1 VCFTKRLGDY
11 LSVGTADD
19 LELEVLGPFSEGL
32 SAGKDNLVCRAAQ
45 ILADVAGIPAKA
57 NIRLIKNL
65 PIASGIGGGSADA
78 AAAMHALNDFWD
90 INLPLSDLLAL
101 GAQLGADVPACLTG
115 QPVHMTGAGETLS
128 PIGPLAGMGVVLVNP
143 GVPCPT
149 GPVYRAYDD
158 LGAGP
163 ELVIQLVPDVS
174 NRESLLAYLLEVPN
188 NLEQA
193 AISLA
198 PEIAEAME
206 RLAASPNVRL
216 VRMSGSGATCF
227 ALYDDEPAAHA
238 GRNFVLKGLANRRFW
253 VEADRI

>member
-1 VCFTKRLGDY
+1 
-11 LSVGTADD
+11 
-19 LELEVLGPFSEGL
+19 
-32 SAGKDNLVCRAAQ
+32 
-45 ILADVAGIPAKA
+45 
-57 NIRLIKNL
+57 
-65 PIASGIGGGSADA
+65 
-78 AAAMHALNDFWD
+78 
-90 INLPLSDLLAL
+90 
-101 GAQLGADVPACLTG
+101 
-115 QPVHMTGAGETLS
+115 
-128 PIGPLAGMGVVLVNP
+128 MGVVLVNP

-206 RLAASPNVRL
+206 LLAASPNVRL